1 MTIRTVSALMAASLL
16 LGGCWM
22 PSPAYMFADK
32 PKEAAVMLRL
42 ESEPAGA
49 EAQASFGMSCH
60 TPCILPLGG
69 DGEFVVTFVR
79 PGYLPVTVPIS
90 VQVPQT
96 RREDPEISLDRPSPR
111 IVPNPVLVRLVRD
124 PNFVRVKRVA
134 ARPAKGGD
142 PAIETEGA
150 PVVAPDTND

>member
-1 MTIRTVSALMAASLL
+1 MTIHTASALMAGSLL

-32 PKEAAVMLRL
+32 PKPAAAMLRL

-69 DGEFVVTFVR
+69 AGKFVVTFVR
-79 PGYLPVTVPIS
+79 TGYLPVTVPIS

-96 RREDPEISLDRPSPR
+96 RRPDPEITLDRPAPR
-111 IVPNPVLVRLVRD
+111 IVANPVVVRLPRD
-124 PNFVRVKRVA
+124 PNFVSVKRVV
-134 ARPAKGGD
+134 ARPAKD
-142 PAIETEGA
+142 VAPETEA
-150 PVVAPDTND
+150 PVVAPDPND

>member
-1 MTIRTVSALMAASLL
+1 MIRTASALMVGSLL
-16 LGGCWM
+16 LCGCWM
-22 PSPAYMFADK
+22 PSPSYMFANK

-42 ESEPAGA
+42 ESEPPGA

-79 PGYLPVTVPIS
+79 AGYLPVTVPIS

-96 RREDPEISLDRPSPR
+96 RREDPEIALERPSPR
-111 IVPNPVLVRLVRD
+111 IVPNPVMVRLPRD
-124 PNFVRVKRVA
+124 PNFVAVKRVV
-134 ARPAKGGD
+134 ARSAKGAD
-142 PAIETEGA
+142 PISETEA
-150 PVVAPDTND
+150 PVVAPDSSD